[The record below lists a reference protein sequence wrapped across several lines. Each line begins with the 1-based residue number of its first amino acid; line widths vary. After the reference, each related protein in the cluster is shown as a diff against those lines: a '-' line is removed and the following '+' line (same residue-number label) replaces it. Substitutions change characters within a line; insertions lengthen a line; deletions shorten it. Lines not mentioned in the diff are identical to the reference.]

1 MLARWIGFVPQGAPA
16 CILRNPAMMPMKPP
30 VPYFTSSTN
39 LLRGVNHARMQRI
52 LLPQGAAVL
61 CPGLDVRQWTL
72 WLEQL
77 PGRISAGVE
86 AAVGGSIFQTN
97 GRGFFRVAA
106 PDGSLA
112 AVKCYPAR
120 QAVPQFDPGASRSAA
135 RPQRAF
141 LCNVA
146 LWREGLA
153 VPEPLGFLTIRGGT
167 ERYCCYA
174 VTRWLQDAEP
184 LTSFAFENCRRNARP
199 RAWLRTWGR
208 GVMDSILALHRAGYA
223 HGDLHHNNI
232 LVRTAA
238 EDFCGRFAIT
248 DFDLCGVG
256 RRRPP
261 RTAQLVDL
269 ARLGASMC
277 QTVPG
282 WLLVELLAYYLR
294 RCGLSRA
301 QRKACRIAVATAY
314 QRIVDEYVACFTR
327 VEACC
332 LAQAEQALASAN
344 APT

>member
-1 MLARWIGFVPQGAPA
+1 MRP
-16 CILRNPAMMPMKPP
+16 
-30 VPYFTSSTN
+30 
-39 LLRGVNHARMQRI
+39 I
-52 LLPQGAAVL
+52 LLPQGAALL
-61 CPGLDVRQWTL
+61 CPGLDARQWTL

-77 PGRISAGVE
+77 PGRISAGIE
-86 AAVGGSIFQTN
+86 HAIGGSVFQTN
-97 GRGFFRVAA
+97 GRGFFRVVA
-106 PDGSLA
+106 PDGAPA

-120 QAVPQFDPGASRSAA
+120 QAVPQFDPGASRSTA

-141 LCNVA
+141 FCNAA
-146 LWREGLA
+146 LWRRGLA
-153 VPEPLGFLTIRGGT
+153 VPEPLAFLNAPGGADG
-167 ERYCCYA
+167 YCCYA

-184 LTSFAFENCRRNARP
+184 LTNFAFEHCFRNARP

-232 LVRTAA
+232 LVVTAA
-238 EDFCGRFAIT
+238 EDVRSRFAIT

-256 RRRPP
+256 RRQPP
-261 RTAQLVDL
+261 RAAQLVDL

-282 WLLVELLAYYLR
+282 WLLGELLAYYLR
-294 RCGLSRA
+294 RCGLSRE
-301 QRKACRIAVATAY
+301 QRKACRIAVAAAY

-332 LAQAEQALASAN
+332 LAQAEQALASTN